1 MSDKVPGKII
11 FLLALAAFASTSAFR
26 VLDPALPQLSEEFG
40 ITTGRAADVVTWF
53 ALAYGLLQFF
63 YGPIGD
69 RFGKYRT
76 LVIATLC
83 CVASN
88 LFVVFAPSFEWV
100 LVGRFLSGGT
110 AAAIVPLSMAWIGDH
125 VAYESRQAT
134 LAQFMIGTILGM
146 SAGLVVGGL
155 FTDTLGW
162 RGAFVFLAALYLVV
176 GLWLLAQRKQ
186 VPEHESGAT
195 SGRLRMLEPI
205 KAVLTT
211 PWARVVLLVVL
222 IEGAMVFGGLSFV
235 PAYLQQRHGLSPS
248 AAGLVTGLFG
258 LGALF
263 YVVAARWLVIRFGE
277 AKLVMMGGW
286 LLGICYVVYLATD
299 HWYWAVLASMGCGLG
314 YYFMHAVLQTN
325 ATQMTPSVRGTAVS
339 LFACFLFTG
348 QAIGVAG
355 GALVVDGLGIEWVL
369 VLAAVILPALGLGFG
384 ASLKRR
390 KQRAG

>member
-26 VLDPALPQLSEEFG
+26 VLDPALPQLGEEFG

-69 RFGKYRT
+69 RFGKYHT

-83 CVASN
+83 CVVSN

-134 LAQFMIGTILGM
+134 LAQFMIGTILGT
-146 SAGLVVGGL
+146 SAGLVLGGL
-155 FTDTLGW
+155 FTDTTGW
-162 RGAFVFLAALYLVV
+162 RGAFVFLAALYLLV
-176 GLWLLAQRKQ
+176 GLWLLSQRRH
-186 VPEHESGAT
+186 VTEHNAGV
-195 SGRLRMLEPI
+195 SGRLRIGAPI
-205 KAVLTT
+205 KAVLGT
-211 PWARVVLLVVL
+211 PWARVVLFVVL

-235 PAYLQQRHGLSPS
+235 PAYLQQHHGLSS
-248 AAGLVTGLFG
+248 STAGLVTSLFG

-263 YVVAARWLVIRFGE
+263 YVLGARWLVSRFSE

-299 HWYWAVLASMGCGLG
+299 HWYWAILASMGCGLG
-314 YYFMHAVLQTN
+314 YYLIHAVLQTN
-325 ATQMTPSVRGTAVS
+325 ATQMTPSIRGTAVS

-355 GALVVDGLGIEWVL
+355 GAFVVDGFGIEWVL
-369 VLAAVILPALGLGFG
+369 VLAAMTLPVLGLGFG
-384 ASLKRR
+384 ASLKREKR
-390 KQRAG
+390 LVD